1 MTLLPRLQRFYGG
14 TISEWLTVPVAFVR
28 AYAGAIPKIQAE
40 EALLQ
45 ANVVALGSGR
55 MKKTDADRTIRD
67 WRRIAGITKTRSA
80 RSKDEMVSILG
91 GVGIAFV
98 EVPAHG

>member
-14 TISEWLTVPVAFVR
+14 TIGEWLSVPVAFVR
-28 AYAGAIPKIQAE
+28 AYAGAMPKIQAE
-40 EALLQ
+40 EALLKTSI
-45 ANVVALGSGR
+45 VALGSGR
-55 MKKTDADRTIRD
+55 MKKSDADQTLRA
-67 WRRIAGITKTRSA
+67 WRRTAGTAKTRSA
-80 RSKDEMVSILG
+80 KSKDEMASVLG